1 MLNKIIEKEKNNAG
15 FPFNITKSIGNM
27 KQQIK
32 QNRAKLWEL
41 DHNYH
46 CAIIGTC
53 LTMDE
58 VRKLLR
64 SFRINIDNDCSYEIH
79 TTIVTLISFKD
90 YPSKKVQNY
99 LDKKFKIA
107 LQKTRKM
114 DADEL
119 KEEWKR
125 VLNNGELIATFWAV
139 MSHPCTSEKMKKY
152 FYGDIHMLSH
162 MSGASNRA
170 DLKRLKLL
178 EQSEK
183 EFNAET
189 QSQLTKYQKS
199 QAENIG
205 LQTKIQQQ
213 TEKNN
218 DLVNQVAALT
228 NVNEQL
234 MVLENVKQ
242 CKQLNLKI
250 EKLNNKIGFQES
262 EIDVH
267 QKKINQLDKVVAKLN
282 RQESN
287 YQKEMAI
294 YKNEIEHLQYQLS
307 QHQREDECNFKE
319 QGLCG
324 QCILYV
330 GGKSNMI
337 PRYRELVEARAG
349 DFLHHDGG
357 HEKNTQDLSDSLN
370 RADLVVFPSNCIS
383 HDAYWKIKRTCK
395 KQQKPYKYL
404 KGPGLHSLSNMLD
417 KIVENIMVLDV

>member
-1 MLNKIIEKEKNNAG
+1 MLNKTIEKEKNNAV
-15 FPFNITKSIGNM
+15 FPFSITKSLENA

-32 QNRAKLWEL
+32 QNRTKLWEL

-58 VRKLLR
+58 VRRLLR
-64 SFRINIDNDCSYEIH
+64 SFRLNIDNDCSYEIH

-90 YPSKKVQNY
+90 YPGKKVQNY

-119 KEEWKR
+119 KKEWKR

-178 EQSEK
+178 EQSQK
-183 EFNAET
+183 EFNTET
-189 QSQLTKYQKS
+189 QSQLAKYQKL
-199 QAENIG
+199 QAENVG
-205 LQTKIQQQ
+205 LQAKIQRQ
-213 TEKNN
+213 TEKNY

-234 MVLENVKQ
+234 MVLDNVKQ
-242 CKQLNLKI
+242 CNYLNLQV
-250 EKLNNKIGFQES
+250 EKLNNKIGCQQN
-262 EIDVH
+262 EIDIY
-267 QKKINQLDKVVAKLN
+267 QKKIVQLDEVVLGLN
-282 RQESN
+282 LQLRAN
-287 YQKEMAI
+287 QKNMATN
-294 YKNEIEHLQYQLS
+294 KNEIEHLQYQLS
-307 QHQREDECNFKE
+307 QNQIKNECHLKG

-324 QCILYV
+324 QCVLYV
-330 GGKSNMI
+330 GGKSNLI
-337 PRYRELVEARAG
+337 PRYRKLVESLEG

-395 KQQKPYKYL
+395 KQQKPYEYL
-404 KGPGLHSLSNMLD
+404 NGPGLHSLSSMLD
-417 KIVENIMVLDV
+417 KIVENNMFLDV

>member
-1 MLNKIIEKEKNNAG
+1 MLNKIIEKEKNNAR
-15 FPFNITKSIGNM
+15 FPFNITKSLGNA

-32 QNRAKLWEL
+32 KNRTKLWEL

-58 VRKLLR
+58 VRRLLR
-64 SFRINIDNDCSYEIH
+64 SFRINIDNECSYEIH
-79 TTIVTLISFKD
+79 TAIVSLISYKD
-90 YPSKKVQNY
+90 YPSKKVQSY
-99 LDKKFKIA
+99 LDKKFKTA
-107 LQKTRKM
+107 LQKNRKM
-114 DADEL
+114 NAEEL

-125 VLNNGELIATFWAV
+125 VLNNGELIATFWAM
-139 MSHPCTSEKMKKY
+139 MSHPCACEKMKKY

-178 EQSEK
+178 EQSQK

-189 QSQLTKYQKS
+189 QTQLIKYQKI
-199 QAENIG
+199 QAENVG

-213 TEKNN
+213 IENN
-218 DLVNQVAALT
+218 YGLVNQVAALT

-234 MVLENVKQ
+234 MVLDDVKQ
-242 CKQLNLKI
+242 CKQLNLQI
-250 EKLNNKIGFQES
+250 EKLNNKICFQDS

-267 QKKINQLDKVVAKLN
+267 QKKINQLDKVVSKLN
-282 RQESN
+282 LQESN
-287 YQKEMAI
+287 YQKEMTI

-307 QHQREDECNFKE
+307 QNQREDECNFKE

-357 HEKNTQDLSDSLN
+357 HEKSTQDLSDSLS

-404 KGPGLHSLSNMLD
+404 NGPGLHSLSNMLD
-417 KIVENIMVLDV
+417 KIVENKIILET